1 MQGGIWLTPSCSVSV
16 MLNLFLMMMRH
27 MLDIV
32 EGYRDFLVDD
42 VRKLMVRNDGG
53 GQSLSYV

>member
-1 MQGGIWLTPSCSVSV
+1 MQGGIWLTLSCSVSV

-32 EGYRDFLVDD
+32 GGYRDFLVDD
-42 VRKLMVRNDGG
+42 VRKLMMHNDSG
-53 GQSLSYV
+53 V

>member
-1 MQGGIWLTPSCSVSV
+1 MQGGIWLTPSCSVSA
-16 MLNLFLMMMRH
+16 MLSLFLMMMRH

>member
-1 MQGGIWLTPSCSVSV
+1 
-16 MLNLFLMMMRH
+16 